1 MDGIGDFDLGGFPT
15 GFRAYDTLSARG
27 LAPDMGHPFWDPP
40 FAILSDATIDLSAE
54 IAAFNALTISEA
66 PASGLEIDFAMTFE
80 TAEAV
85 VASTNVAEERLFTAF
100 NWPEQTLLAFD
111 DDDGFVAPKRFGGR
125 AGASWL

>member
-27 LAPDMGHPFWDPP
+27 LGPDMGRPLWDPP
-40 FAILSDATIDLSAE
+40 FAILSDTMVDLTAE
-54 IAAFNALTISEA
+54 IVAFNVLTTSDA
-66 PASGLEIDFAMTFE
+66 PAPGVEGDLAMSFE
-80 TAEAV
+80 TGEAV
-85 VASTNVAEERLFTAF
+85 VALTGVAEERLFTAF